1 MPMLD
6 AIVKSSGASIP
17 PGTNKFTVV
26 SYAHRFTILE
36 ANTAT
41 IFPRGGN
48 CHVMLLLDMAEVQA
62 RVVIDGPKIIK
73 MSFLVDE
80 IMFLF

>member
-1 MPMLD
+1 MGNQ
-6 AIVKSSGASIP
+6 V
-17 PGTNKFTVV
+17 
-26 SYAHRFTILE
+26 LE

-41 IFPRGGN
+41 ILPRGGN

-73 MSFLVDE
+73 MSFLFDE
-80 IMFLF
+80 VMFLF

>member
-26 SYAHRFTILE
+26 SYAHDFIILE

-41 IFPRGGN
+41 ILL
-48 CHVMLLLDMAEVQA
+48 CYVMLLLDMAEVQA

-73 MSFLVDE
+73 KSFLFDE
-80 IMFLF
+80 VMFLF

>member
-1 MPMLD
+1 MLD

-26 SYAHRFTILE
+26 SYAHRFIILE

-41 IFPRGGN
+41 ILPRGCN
-48 CHVMLLLDMAEVQA
+48 HHVMLLLNMAEVQA

-73 MSFLVDE
+73 MSFLFDE
-80 IMFLF
+80 AMFLF

>member
-26 SYAHRFTILE
+26 SYAHRFIILE
-36 ANTAT
+36 PGYPT
-41 IFPRGGN
+41 I
-48 CHVMLLLDMAEVQA
+48 CV
-62 RVVIDGPKIIK
+62 
-73 MSFLVDE
+73 
-80 IMFLF
+80 